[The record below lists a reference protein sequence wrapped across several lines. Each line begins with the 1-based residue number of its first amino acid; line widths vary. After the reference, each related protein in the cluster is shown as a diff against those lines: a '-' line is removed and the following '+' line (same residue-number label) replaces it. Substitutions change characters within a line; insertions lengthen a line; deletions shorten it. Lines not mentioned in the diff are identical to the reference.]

1 MALVFE
7 WDDWK
12 ARENER
18 KHGISFDEASSVF
31 DDSLAKIFPDEDH
44 SNGEEREIIVG
55 HSVLD
60 RLLVVSFAEPV
71 RSRIRIISAR
81 RVTRREQTA
90 YEEET

>member
-12 ARENER
+12 GRENER

-44 SNGEEREIIVG
+44 SNGEEREMIVG
-55 HSVLD
+55 HSILD
-60 RLLVVSFAEPV
+60 RLLVVSFTERV

-81 RVTRREQTA
+81 RATRREQTD
-90 YEEET
+90 YEEEA

>member
-12 ARENER
+12 GRENER
-18 KHGISFDEASSVF
+18 KHGVSFDEASSVF

-44 SNGEEREIIVG
+44 SNGEEREMIVG

-60 RLLVVSFAEPV
+60 RLLVVSFTERV
-71 RSRIRIISAR
+71 RSRIRVISAR
-81 RVTRREQTA
+81 RATRREQTA
-90 YEEET
+90 YEEEA